1 MNTELDERKIS
12 CFGTTSHPT
21 SVVTPRNRPSI
32 RIKFNLKVHIGD
44 PAAVPLST
52 GGYNGSRVHHPI
64 VHGLGFVGS
73 HRGRCSWVLALWW
86 LSG

>member
-21 SVVTPRNRPSI
+21 SVVTPRNRSSI

-52 GGYNGSRVHHPI
+52 GGYNGSRVYHPI
-64 VHGLGFVGS
+64 VHGL
-73 HRGRCSWVLALWW
+73 ALLGLTEDAAALGCW
-86 LSG
+86 LSGG